1 MTLENLYKVRESL
14 IELIPDPEIDFGP
27 AYEMAK
33 QRKKEA
39 ISILNKEI
47 KWMKAL
53 GNNYERTRESCL
65 S

>member
-14 IELIPDPEIDFGP
+14 RELIPDPEIDFGP
-27 AYEMAK
+27 AYEMTK

-39 ISILNKEI
+39 LSIVDKEI

-53 GNNYERTRESCL
+53 GAKLT
-65 S
+65 

>member
-27 AYEMAK
+27 SYELTK

-39 ISILNKEI
+39 ISIVDKEI

-53 GNNYERTRESCL
+53 SNKLT
-65 S
+65 

>member
-1 MTLENLYKVRESL
+1 MTLEDLYKVRESL

-47 KWMKAL
+47 KRMKVM
-53 GNNYERTRESCL
+53 GNKL
-65 S
+65 